1 MPTGAN
7 MLNFYLNW
15 MPSINNYYVKTR
27 NGVFLSKA
35 GRHARQ
41 SGIELINQQLGDIE
55 TILHDIHLS
64 VVCYPPNNRSYDID
78 NRLKPILDTLQ
89 DSRVIGNDSQVQQ
102 IAVYRGSVVTNG
114 AIYIVIREAGFIIPN
129 TAQGRALI

>member
-1 MPTGAN
+1 
-7 MLNFYLNW
+7 MLNLYLNW

-35 GRHARQ
+35 GRQAKQ
-41 SGIELINQQLGDIE
+41 SGIELINQQLGNIE
-55 TILHDIHLS
+55 TILDNIHLS

-89 DSRVIGNDSQVQQ
+89 DSRVIGNDAQVQQ
-102 IAVYRGSVVTNG
+102 LAVYRGSVVKNG
-114 AIYIVIREAGFIIPN
+114 AVYVVIREAGFIIPN
-129 TAQGRALI
+129 TDQGRSLI